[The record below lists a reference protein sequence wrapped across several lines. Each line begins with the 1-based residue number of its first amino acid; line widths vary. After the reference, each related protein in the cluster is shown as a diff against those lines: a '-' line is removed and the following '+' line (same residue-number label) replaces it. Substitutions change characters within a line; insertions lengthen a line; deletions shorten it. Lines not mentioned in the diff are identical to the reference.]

1 MNSSED
7 KIAEIK
13 NFLRL
18 RMNGIAAK
26 AMKDNCQRYRL
37 VYGVPMHELREI
49 AASHEK
55 DSSIAEKLW
64 ASGVR
69 EEMLIAT
76 MMIPNDEMNEDR
88 IKKYAT
94 ESPSLEVLMELSRN
108 IDTARMNDDTLLAW
122 ADGNDENTAGLS
134 MLAAAKRISLMSE
147 EHIEAMLGKCISLG
161 EKPSYILAKSCAEFI
176 KGCIHEKKTKIPEI
190 ENKIKHLSQSE
201 NKTSRLLYEE
211 IMTEIKYG

>member
-26 AMKDNCQRYRL
+26 AIKDNCQRYRL

-49 AASHEK
+49 AASYEK
-55 DSSIAEKLW
+55 DNSISEKLW

-76 MMIPNDEMNEDR
+76 MMIPNDKMSEDH
-88 IKKYAT
+88 IKRYAQ

-108 IDTARMNDDTLLAW
+108 IDTARMNDDTLLTW
-122 ADGNDENTAGLS
+122 ADDNDENTAGLS
-134 MLAAAKRISLMSE
+134 LMAAAKRISLMSE
-147 EHIEAMLGKCISLG
+147 EHIEAMLGKSISLG

-201 NKTSRLLYEE
+201 NQTSRLLYEE

>member
-13 NFLRL
+13 NSLRL

-76 MMIPNDEMNEDR
+76 MMIPNDQMNEDR
-88 IKKYAT
+88 IRKYAT

-122 ADGNDENTAGLS
+122 ADDNDENIAGLS
-134 MLAAAKRISLMSE
+134 LMTAAKRISLMSE
-147 EHIEAMLGKCISLG
+147 ENMEALLSKSISLG
-161 EKPSYILAKSCAEFI
+161 EKASYILAKSCAEFI
-176 KGCIHEKKTKIPEI
+176 KGCIHDKRIKTPTI
-190 ENKIKHLSQSE
+190 EERIKHLSQSG

>member
-1 MNSSED
+1 MNSSEE

-13 NFLRL
+13 NSLRL

-55 DSSIAEKLW
+55 DNSIAEKLW
-64 ASGVR
+64 ASCVR

-76 MMIPNDEMNEDR
+76 MMIPNDKMSEDR

-108 IDTARMNDDTLLAW
+108 IDAARMNDDTLLAW

-134 MLAAAKRISLMSE
+134 LMIAAKRISLMDE
-147 EHIEAMLGKCISLG
+147 EHLEAMLSKSISLG
-161 EKPSYILAKSCAEFI
+161 EKQSYILAKSCAEFI

-190 ENKIKHLSQSE
+190 EDKIKHLSQSE

>member
-1 MNSSED
+1 MNSSEE

-13 NFLRL
+13 NSLRL

-26 AMKDNCQRYRL
+26 AMKDNYLRYRL

-55 DSSIAEKLW
+55 DNSIAEKLW

-108 IDTARMNDDTLLAW
+108 IDAARMNDDTLLAW

-134 MLAAAKRISLMSE
+134 MLAAAKRINLMDE
-147 EHIEAMLGKCISLG
+147 EHLEAMLSKSISLG
-161 EKPSYILAKSCAEFI
+161 EKQSYILAKSCAEFI
-176 KGCIHEKKTKIPEI
+176 KGCIHDPRAKTLTI
-190 ENKIKHLSQSE
+190 EEKIKHLSQSG